1 MQRLVR
7 PSSHHLRRFPTA
19 GLVTI
24 AAGMLVISGCTEVPD
39 YANPAE
45 WYRSAVDVFDEDAPP
60 PPPAEEVPG
69 AHEPFPS
76 VGDVPESPNRDVEL
90 SELESVGEGLAADR
104 ESAKYTD
111 EILRSD
117 DGDEIPLPTVD
128 EPLSSFE
135 QPPTTQFATTQY
147 ATLQQPVQPAPIMAP
162 GTNLDVKTLFASL
175 FQSSGPQGVAPA
187 VSATGTV
194 AGSNTVVASAG
205 NLFPATSALTGGTG
219 ASLGSS
225 KAAVIYF
232 ASGSAKLNVDG
243 RNALH
248 KVADLHKQRGGVIR
262 VVGHASSRTQ
272 EVSAEKHELINFNIS
287 YKRARAVADEL
298 IRHGVAA
305 DKVVVISRSDS
316 EPAYHEWM
324 PSGEAGNRRAE
335 VFIDF

>member
-7 PSSHHLRRFPTA
+7 PILHYLRRFPTV
-19 GLVTI
+19 GLVTV

-45 WYRSAVDVFDEDAPP
+45 WYRSAVDVFDDDAPP
-60 PPPAEEVPG
+60 PAPAEDVPG

-76 VGDVPESPNRDVEL
+76 VGDVPDSPNREIEL

-117 DGDEIPLPTVD
+117 DDGDIPLPTVN

-135 QPPTTQFATTQY
+135 QPPSTQFATTQY
-147 ATLQQPVQPAPIMAP
+147 ATLQQPVQSAPGMAP
-162 GTNLDVKTLFASL
+162 GTNLDVKTLFANL

-187 VSATGTV
+187 VSGTGSAALST
-194 AGSNTVVASAG
+194 TVVASADG
-205 NLFPATSALTGGTG
+205 TLPVTSTMTSGI
-219 ASLGSS
+219 GSS
-225 KAAVIYF
+225 RAAVIYF
-232 ASGSAKLNVDG
+232 ASGSSSLNSDG

-248 KVADLHKQRGGVIR
+248 RVADLHKQRGGVIR
-262 VVGHASSRTQ
+262 VVGHASNRTS
-272 EVSAEKHELINFNIS
+272 EVSAEQHELINFNIS

-298 IRHGVAA
+298 ISHGVAA

-316 EPAYHEWM
+316 EPVYHEWM

>member
-1 MQRLVR
+1 
-7 PSSHHLRRFPTA
+7 
-19 GLVTI
+19 
-24 AAGMLVISGCTEVPD
+24 
-39 YANPAE
+39 
-45 WYRSAVDVFDEDAPP
+45 
-60 PPPAEEVPG
+60 
-69 AHEPFPS
+69 
-76 VGDVPESPNRDVEL
+76 
-90 SELESVGEGLAADR
+90 
-104 ESAKYTD
+104 
-111 EILRSD
+111 
-117 DGDEIPLPTVD
+117 
-128 EPLSSFE
+128 
-135 QPPTTQFATTQY
+135 
-147 ATLQQPVQPAPIMAP
+147 MAP

>member
-1 MQRLVR
+1 
-7 PSSHHLRRFPTA
+7 
-19 GLVTI
+19 LVTV

-45 WYRSAVDVFDEDAPP
+45 WYRSAVDVFDDDAPP
-60 PPPAEEVPG
+60 PPPAEDVPG

-76 VGDVPESPNRDVEL
+76 VGDIPESPNREIEL
-90 SELESVGEGLAADR
+90 SALESVGEGLAADR

-117 DGDEIPLPTVD
+117 DDGDIPLPTVG

-147 ATLQQPVQPAPIMAP
+147 SPLYTTQQLAPNMAP
-162 GTNLDVKTLFASL
+162 GTNVDVKTLFASL
-175 FQSSGPQGVAPA
+175 FQSSGPLGVAPA
-187 VSATGTV
+187 VSGVGTV
-194 AGSNTVVASAG
+194 AVPTTVVASAG
-205 NLFPATSALTGGTG
+205 NSFPALTGGTG

-225 KAAVIYF
+225 MAAVIYF
-232 ASGSAKLNVDG
+232 ASGSAKLNADG

-248 KVADLHKQRGGVIR
+248 KVVELHKQRGGVIR
-262 VVGHASSRTQ
+262 VVGHASNRTQ
-272 EVSAEKHELINFNIS
+272 EVSAAQHELINFDIS

-305 DKVVVISRSDS
+305 DKVAVISRSDS

>member
-7 PSSHHLRRFPTA
+7 SMSHHLRRFPAA
-19 GLVTI
+19 GLVSV

-45 WYRSAVDVFDEDAPP
+45 WYRSAVDVFDDDAPP

-76 VGDVPESPNRDVEL
+76 VGDVPESLNREIEL
-90 SELESVGEGLAADR
+90 SELESVGKGLAADR

-117 DGDEIPLPTVD
+117 NGGNMLLPTVD

-135 QPPTTQFATTQY
+135 QPLTTQFATTQY
-147 ATLQQPVQPAPIMAP
+147 ATLQQPVQSAPGMAP
-162 GTNLDVKTLFASL
+162 GTKLDVKTLFASL

-187 VSATGTV
+187 ASG
-194 AGSNTVVASAG
+194 AGSAAFSTTAVASANG
-205 NLFPATSALTGGTG
+205 TLPATSILTGGTG
-219 ASLGSS
+219 AAMGSS

-232 ASGSAKLNVDG
+232 VSGSAKLNADG

-262 VVGHASSRTQ
+262 VVGHASKRTSD
-272 EVSAEKHELINFNIS
+272 VSAEQHELINFNIS

-298 IRHGVAA
+298 IRRGVAA

>member
-7 PSSHHLRRFPTA
+7 PILHHLRRFPTA
-19 GLVTI
+19 GLVTV

-45 WYRSAVDVFDEDAPP
+45 WYRSAVDVFDDDAPP

-69 AHEPFPS
+69 AHESFPS
-76 VGDVPESPNRDVEL
+76 VGDVPESPNLEIEL

-117 DGDEIPLPTVD
+117 DDGSIPLPMVD

-147 ATLQQPVQPAPIMAP
+147 ATLQQPVQSAP

-187 VSATGTV
+187 VSS
-194 AGSNTVVASAG
+194 AGSALSTTVVASANG
-205 NLFPATSALTGGTG
+205 TFPATPALSSGI
-219 ASLGSS
+219 GSS

-232 ASGSAKLNVDG
+232 AGGSAKINADG

-248 KVADLHKQRGGVIR
+248 RVADLHKQRGGVIR
-262 VVGHASSRTQ
+262 VVGHASNRTS
-272 EVSAEKHELINFNIS
+272 EVSAEQHELINFNIS

-298 IRHGVAA
+298 ISHGVAA